1 MRSVHKKRKEGLV
14 IFDGE
19 RFGEKVGLIMFTW
32 SPGNNKLISGDAVSD
47 PMVLNF
53 NAFCSFWFNGVIR
66 NTFGT
71 FVVGENVC
79 GRLWISEVF
88 KDLSKTRTVLSSQK
102 TGDVL
107 GFAHGG
113 HDGWN
118 NCGHD
123 VDGAV
128 NFGGVIVPEIG
139 DRSGNPD
146 AIGRIH
152 RLVDEASCCMR

>member
-1 MRSVHKKRKEGLV
+1 M

-19 RFGEKVGLIMFTW
+19 RFGEEVGQIMFAW
-32 SPGNNKLISGDAVSD
+32 SPGNNELISGDAVSD
-47 PMVLNF
+47 PMVLHF
-53 NAFCSFWFNGVIR
+53 NAFCSFGFDCVIR

-118 NCGHD
+118 NCRHD

-128 NFGGVIVPEIG
+128 YFGGVIVPEIG
-139 DRSGNPD
+139 DAAGHGAGTRT
-146 AIGRIH
+146 R
-152 RLVDEASCCMR
+152 